1 MAKCYSSQEV
11 QTIFNVVRDLTKN
24 NEHMQNSCKRGYLN
38 EDTKVILNELKK
50 YITDRTDDALLVQMS
65 LVAVVLYAPTA
76 KWAKNSGARK
86 YFELQ
91 YKESLKARE
100 N

>member
-11 QTIFNVVRDLTKN
+11 QTIFNVVRDLTKD
-24 NEHMQNSCKRGYLN
+24 NEQMQNSCKRGYLN

-86 YFELQ
+86 YFQLQ
-91 YKESLKARE
+91 YEESLKARE